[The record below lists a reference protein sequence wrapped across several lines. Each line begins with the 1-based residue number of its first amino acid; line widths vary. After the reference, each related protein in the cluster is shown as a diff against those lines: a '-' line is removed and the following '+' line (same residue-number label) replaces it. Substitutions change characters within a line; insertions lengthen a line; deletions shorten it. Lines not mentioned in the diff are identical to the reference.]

1 MLECGK
7 NFRGTLP
14 DICTVCSQT
23 DDENHRL
30 NHCKRLEMVN
40 LLNSQEK
47 MNFEDIHSN
56 DFETVKDVINKVAKV
71 WNVKTGNGVSL

>member
-7 NFRGTLP
+7 NFCGTLP
-14 DICTVCSQT
+14 DICTVCCQT